1 MKVLFLDIDGV
12 LNTPKMTGRF
22 GFDFIDTVLV
32 ALVARIVKETECKI
46 VLSSTWRI
54 DERDRFLATRE
65 LAEHGLTIHDC
76 TPVITRK
83 PPDDPSNLLDKLWQ
97 AWNWPKRHEEIQLWL
112 DQNPVSRFAILD
124 DLQEACIEGSFFK
137 TDEDRGIT
145 VAIAE
150 QIIQHLNDTN

>member
-1 MKVLFLDIDGV
+1 MKILFLDIDGV
-12 LNTPKMTGRF
+12 LNTPKMCGRF
-22 GFDFIDTVLV
+22 GTDFIDNILV

-83 PPDDPSNLLDKLWQ
+83 PPDDSSNLLDKLWQ